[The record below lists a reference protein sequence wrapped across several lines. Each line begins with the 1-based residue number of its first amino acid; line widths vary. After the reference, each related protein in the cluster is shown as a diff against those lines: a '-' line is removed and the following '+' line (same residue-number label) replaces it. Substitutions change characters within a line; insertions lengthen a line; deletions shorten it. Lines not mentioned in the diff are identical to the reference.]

1 MIRPDPEP
9 KPNTTRVT
17 WGCNPVLSGRGLLAN
32 LQKSLFCLIPGRNPT
47 SLPALSVLLL
57 RLLSWRDAESL
68 NLALQT
74 YISSLF
80 NKTNYALFHIC
91 QFFDSRKAAGLFITV
106 SCAPTTWWPSPHGNT
121 ISHNCTLPPSLSE
134 GSDPQRHRCL

>member
-1 MIRPDPEP
+1 MGPLGHLPGLLSLHGHPGGLGGVGTQLEEYMIRPDPEP

-32 LQKSLFCLIPGRNPT
+32 LQKSLFCLIPGRNPR
-47 SLPALSVLLL
+47 SPPALSVLLL

-80 NKTNYALFHIC
+80 NKTNYALLHIC
-91 QFFDSRKAAGLFITV
+91 QFF
-106 SCAPTTWWPSPHGNT
+106 
-121 ISHNCTLPPSLSE
+121 
-134 GSDPQRHRCL
+134 

>member
-1 MIRPDPEP
+1 MSRRDPEP
-9 KPNTTRVT
+9 KPNTTVVT
-17 WGCNPVLSGRGLLAN
+17 WGCKPMLSGRGRLAN
-32 LQKSLFCLIPGRNPT
+32 LQKSLFHLIPGGNPR
-47 SLPALSVLLL
+47 SPSALSVLLL
-57 RLLSWRDAESL
+57 MLLSWMDAESL

-80 NKTNYALFHIC
+80 DKTNYALFHIC
-91 QFFDSRKAAGLFITV
+91 QFFDSRKALGLILTF
-106 SCAPTTWWPSPHGNT
+106 SCAPTTWWPSAHGNT